1 VGLKA
6 NVWLTETFLAVMAS
20 VEKSSSP
27 AQLDRFH
34 SSFIYHAIVVSSQ
47 YHFLISSHCQSHSSI
62 LPSSDYLS
70 FAKMAPMLLDPPISQ
85 DYPTKSIAICSDP
98 SVVPSDNASK
108 RTKELWWLHGHPH
121 SKRYSDPK
129 LVSLATLVRHDGHV
143 FKGQKAFLYPASAEA
158 MTPYKYMTWDEFDS
172 VTETIA
178 LSYACQLR
186 KELDEANVFQKQPT
200 IALLGGG
207 KTLEYFCTQLALQKL
222 GVRVLLLAE
231 SNVLNALHHL
241 LESCHALA
249 VITDSKNSRTD
260 TMGIRKLNM
269 IDVLPQSSDSLHT
282 DLDAVKFQDFGDV
295 WERHTFIIHSSGS
308 TGMPKP
314 IIHTNRSMMLI
325 ARMYRLFQ
333 EFDVENW
340 FLLFPL

>member
-1 VGLKA
+1 
-6 NVWLTETFLAVMAS
+6 
-20 VEKSSSP
+20 
-27 AQLDRFH
+27 
-34 SSFIYHAIVVSSQ
+34 
-47 YHFLISSHCQSHSSI
+47 
-62 LPSSDYLS
+62 
-70 FAKMAPMLLDPPISQ
+70 MAPMLIDPPPAQNI
-85 DYPTKSIAICSDP
+85 PTKSIAICSDS
-98 SVVPSDNASK
+98 SVIPSDTASS

-121 SKRYSDPK
+121 SKRYSNPK
-129 LVSLATLVRHDGHV
+129 LVSLAALVRHDGKV
-143 FKGQKAFLYPASAEA
+143 YRGRNAFLYPASSEA
-158 MTPYKYMTWDEFDS
+158 KTPYKSMTWNEFDS

-178 LSYACQLR
+178 LSYAYQLR
-186 KELDEANVFQKQPT
+186 KELDEANVTQKQPT

-231 SNVLNALHHL
+231 SNTLNALHYL

-249 VITDSKNSRTD
+249 VITDSKDSSTD
-260 TMGIRKLNM
+260 TMGIRRLNM
-269 IDVLPQSSDSLHT
+269 IEGFPQSPDSIYA
-282 DLDAVKFQDFGDV
+282 DLDAVKFQDSGDV
-295 WERHTFIIHSSGS
+295 WERHSFIIHSSGS

-333 EFDVENW
+333 EFDIENW

>member
-1 VGLKA
+1 
-6 NVWLTETFLAVMAS
+6 M
-20 VEKSSSP
+20 
-27 AQLDRFH
+27 
-34 SSFIYHAIVVSSQ
+34 FISSQ
-47 YHFLISSHCQSHSSI
+47 YDILISSNFIFFLYSANVNFAAPYNHC
-62 LPSSDYLS
+62 LS
-70 FAKMAPMLLDPPISQ
+70 FLKMAPMLIDPPSAQII
-85 DYPTKSIAICSDP
+85 PTKSTAICSDP

-129 LVSLATLVRHDGHV
+129 LVSLAALVRHDGQIY
-143 FKGQKAFLYPASAEA
+143 KGQKAFLYPATSDVK
-158 MTPYKYMTWDEFDS
+158 TPYKSMTWNEFDS

-178 LSYACQLR
+178 LSYAYQLR
-186 KELDEANVFQKQPT
+186 IELEEANATQKQPT

-231 SNVLNALHHL
+231 SNALNALHHL
-241 LESCHALA
+241 LESCNTLA
-249 VITDSKNSRTD
+249 VITDAKNSNTYTR
-260 TMGIRKLNM
+260 GIRKLDM
-269 IDVLPQSSDSLHT
+269 IDGFPQSPDSIHA
-282 DLDAVKFQDFGDV
+282 DLDAIKFQDFGDV
-295 WERHTFIIHSSGS
+295 WEQHTFIIHSSGS

-314 IIHTNRSMMLI
+314 IIHTNRSLMLI

-333 EFDVENW
+333 DFEVENW